1 MRGAGG
7 TRGCQTLRP
16 GRRPSSAET
25 RGTVRRLLG
34 ALTGSPEHH
43 VALVLPL
50 HFSPVEGPSA
60 RLCLVTC
67 HRATWRGTWGPVLAV
82 TVHVGGHA
90 RPAGHPPS
98 PLMARPVTACLSAPP
113 LGSAV
118 SAMQGGARRPGARGF
133 GVLLPGETFHP
144 VMSLVCVQPADVRFG
159 ASAEQG
165 PQGLWLL
172 GSAVSPRGHSSSGRS
187 VFLGRRRWPRGEM
200 CEDVGGRVASCA

>member
-7 TRGCQTLRP
+7 TSGCQTLRP

-50 HFSPVEGPSA
+50 HFSPMEGPSA

-90 RPAGHPPS
+90 RPAGHPP
-98 PLMARPVTACLSAPP
+98 
-113 LGSAV
+113 
-118 SAMQGGARRPGARGF
+118 
-133 GVLLPGETFHP
+133 
-144 VMSLVCVQPADVRFG
+144 
-159 ASAEQG
+159 
-165 PQGLWLL
+165 
-172 GSAVSPRGHSSSGRS
+172 
-187 VFLGRRRWPRGEM
+187 
-200 CEDVGGRVASCA
+200 